1 MSFYFDNNAST
12 PVGPEA
18 LQAMER
24 ALAEVYGNPSSI
36 HAHGQRARRIVETA
50 REQVAALLGCAP
62 KSIVFTSGGTESDN
76 LAILGAPPGHVVSTA
91 IEHPAVLEALRV
103 RGNYTL
109 VQPGPNGAV
118 EPGEILAAIRPGE
131 TVMVSIM
138 HANNETGVVQELP
151 ELPPG
156 ILLHSDGVQAAGKI
170 PVRLSE
176 LPVDLYSLTGH
187 KFAGPKGAGVLYVRE
202 GVELHPRQFGGRHER
217 GWRAGTENVPAIAG
231 IGAAAQW
238 LTQNLSA
245 ESARVAALRD
255 RLEAAILERI
265 PGTSVNGAGA
275 PRTPNTTNIQFAGLE
290 GEALLI
296 SLDLAGFAVSSG
308 AACSSGAVTPSHV
321 LTAMGLSKEQ
331 AKSSLRFSLGRT
343 NNESDVDALIDAV
356 ERAVARLRNLSPFHA
371 VPSS

>member
-18 LQAMER
+18 LGAMER

-36 HAHGQRARRIVETA
+36 HTQGQRARQIVETA
-50 REQVAALLGCAP
+50 RQQVSDLLGCAP
-62 KSIVFTSGGTESDN
+62 KSIFFTSGGTESDN
-76 LAILGAPPGHVVSTA
+76 LAILGAPPGHIVSTA
-91 IEHPAVLEALRV
+91 IEHPAVLEALRF

-109 VQPGPNGAV
+109 VSPGPNGAV
-118 EPGEILAAIRPGE
+118 DPAEILAAIRPGE

-138 HANNETGVVQELP
+138 HANNETGVVQEFP

-170 PVRLSE
+170 PVNLSE
-176 LPVDLYSLTGH
+176 LPVDLYSLTAH

-217 GWRAGTENVPAIAG
+217 GLRAGTENVPAIAG
-231 IGAAAQW
+231 LGAAAAW
-238 LTQNLSA
+238 LSQNLAA

-255 RLEAAILERI
+255 RLEDAILARI

-275 PRTPNTTNIQFAGLE
+275 PRTPNTTNIQFYGLE

-296 SLDLAGFAVSSG
+296 ALDLAGFAVSSG
-308 AACSSGAVTPSHV
+308 AACSSGAVNPSHV

-343 NNESDVDALIDAV
+343 NTETDVEALIEAL
-356 ERAVARLRNLSPFHA
+356 ERAVTRLRNLSPIHVA
-371 VPSS
+371 PTS